1 MKKLSISI
9 YIVII
14 SFVRPSYENI
24 NKPLFIM
31 FTESE
36 CCTNLV
42 ELCEKTQIQSIVKTI
57 NENSFKV
64 LLKQFL
70 K

>member
-31 FTESE
+31 FTESG

-57 NENSFKV
+57 TENSFKV

>member
-1 MKKLSISI
+1 
-9 YIVII
+9 
-14 SFVRPSYENI
+14 
-24 NKPLFIM
+24 M
-31 FTESE
+31 FTESG